1 MTRTSTATRRNY
13 APDPKSRLGCQLTAT
28 VRVGSVPL
36 CSACAELRF
45 TLGKGQPT
53 RRLPTPTDTD
63 APDALDWGS
72 QAEADLR
79 AAHHTVAASVKP
91 PANTSAPWTA
101 IAYRLGATRQAAQ
114 HRFGR
119 GTMT

>member
-1 MTRTSTATRRNY
+1 MTRTSTATRCHY
-13 APDPKSRLGCQLTAT
+13 APDPKSRPGCQLTAT
-28 VRVGSVPL
+28 VRVGSIPL
-36 CSACAELRF
+36 CSACAELRS

-63 APDALDWGS
+63 APDALDWVS

-91 PANTSAPWTA
+91 PPTPVPPGPRSLTASGPPDKQLNDASEGAP
-101 IAYRLGATRQAAQ
+101 
-114 HRFGR
+114 
-119 GTMT
+119 